1 MALPLRIGVNPI
13 GWSNDDMREL
23 GADISLQRCLREAQE
38 AGYEGIE
45 LGHKFPR
52 ESATLRAALAPYGLQ
67 LVSGWYGANLLERDA
82 AHELRAMAQHLDLL
96 ASMGCEVVVFAE
108 VTACVHGRRDRALSK
123 RPLLDEA
130 QWTLFC
136 ERLGTVARAL
146 RQRGMQL
153 AYHHH
158 MGTVIESP
166 AEIERLLAQTP
177 LEVGLLLDTGHLVYA
192 GGRPLDIV
200 NAARERVVHVHCKD
214 VRSAVL
220 ARVKAA
226 DTSFLD
232 AVVQGVFTVPGDGD
246 IDFDVVVKAL
256 LEHGYRGWLVVEA
269 EQDPALA
276 DPLTCA
282 RAGRRHLASLA
293 AWG

>member
-1 MALPLRIGVNPI
+1 
-13 GWSNDDMREL
+13 
-23 GADISLQRCLREAQE
+23 
-38 AGYEGIE
+38 
-45 LGHKFPR
+45 
-52 ESATLRAALAPYGLQ
+52 
-67 LVSGWYGANLLERDA
+67 
-82 AHELRAMAQHLDLL
+82 
-96 ASMGCEVVVFAE
+96 
-108 VTACVHGRRDRALSK
+108 
-123 RPLLDEA
+123 
-130 QWTLFC
+130 
-136 ERLGTVARAL
+136 
-146 RQRGMQL
+146 MQL

-177 LEVGLLLDTGHLVYA
+177 PEVGLLLDTGHLAYA

-214 VRSAVL
+214 VRGAVL
-220 ARVKAA
+220 ERVKAA